1 MRNVLFVLL
10 APTML
15 AVAAGVEPPSA
26 GKPAVDK
33 SVFNLFN
40 PTPTEHLRAMD
51 RDGPGTTESPYTV
64 DAGHFQVEM
73 TLLAYTHDRES
84 FDGMTQRFEEW
95 EIASMNLKL
104 GLLNQLDAQ
113 LVLETYNLLFEREG
127 GNRVTRRGFGDTTF
141 RLKYNFWAMMAGARR
156 SQRRHT

>member
-1 MRNVLFVLL
+1 MTELALLKYVFLFLL
-10 APTML
+10 FTTML
-15 AVAAGVEPPSA
+15 SVAAGSEQPSA

-40 PTPTEHLRAMD
+40 PTPTEYLRAMD
-51 RDGPGTTESPYTV
+51 RDGPGATESPYTV

-73 TLLAYTHDRES
+73 TLVDYTYDRES
-84 FDGMTQRFEEW
+84 FDAMTKRFEAW

-113 LVLETYNLLFEREG
+113 LVLETYNLLFERE
-127 GNRVTRRGFGDTTF
+127 D
-141 RLKYNFWAMMAGARR
+141 
-156 SQRRHT
+156 

>member
-1 MRNVLFVLL
+1 
-10 APTML
+10 
-15 AVAAGVEPPSA
+15 
-26 GKPAVDK
+26 
-33 SVFNLFN
+33 
-40 PTPTEHLRAMD
+40 MD
-51 RDGPGTTESPYTV
+51 RDGPGATESPYTV

-113 LVLETYNLLFEREG
+113 LVLEPYNLL
-127 GNRVTRRGFGDTTF
+127 
-141 RLKYNFWAMMAGARR
+141 
-156 SQRRHT
+156 